1 MRLLIEKLKKRLH
14 RPWFGSGIGAVLVPI
29 FGVCLLLSPMG
40 KGLRDWSYDLP
51 FLLRA
56 PNSHNDVVIVGLDDG
71 IYKALDQDR
80 CTFDRSLHGRLVKRL
95 NEQGAKL
102 VVFDIVFLDPLRSN
116 TNGTAQF
123 AAAMLE
129 RSNVVLAAQYLV
141 TLDSGARKQQ
151 VLKPTAESLCISAV
165 AVGLARVDRDTDFS
179 ARLLDAGIE
188 KYASLGWRAA
198 ELVDADVKKHPER
211 RLDERWLNYYS
222 ATPFQTVSYLEAL
235 TNKALSQGFSF
246 SNKVVFVGETHGVA
260 GYVGEQK
267 EEFHY
272 PWTWRTGAFFDG
284 VQVHALT
291 FSNLVNHDW
300 LRRLPVALEVLAIAL
315 IGAMLGYGLSLLRPL
330 TATVAAIVFC
340 VFFGGAAYLMF
351 ARLNIWFPWLIVVA
365 AQIPMTLGWAY
376 VVDSIRTYVERQ
388 LLETSME
395 LYLSPR
401 QVKEILKQP
410 DLLKP
415 GTTQKTISILF
426 SDIANFSKASEMLQP
441 SDLAKLLNDYY
452 EVAIAAV
459 HKTDGTVMNIIG
471 DAIFAIWNAPQE
483 QKDHQ
488 KLACEAAVLL
498 NQRVVQFNA
507 GNNLVPLRT
516 RIGLHTGIACV
527 GNIGSTTHFD
537 YAAIGENVNMA
548 SRLEGLNKILKTNIL
563 ATREIQSALDNDVVS
578 RRVGYFRFKGLVQI
592 NEVHELIGPAQ
603 VEAESRAWRE
613 AFADA
618 LACLKS
624 RQWDKAEERF
634 RRTLK
639 LRPKPV
645 HAADDDPPDG
655 PSDFYLKLIPEFKK
669 NPPAPEWLGEVD
681 LREK

>member
-351 ARLNIWFPWLIVVA
+351 ARL
-365 AQIPMTLGWAY
+365 
-376 VVDSIRTYVERQ
+376 
-388 LLETSME
+388 
-395 LYLSPR
+395 
-401 QVKEILKQP
+401 
-410 DLLKP
+410 
-415 GTTQKTISILF
+415 F

-603 VEAESRAWRE
+603 VEAKSRAWRE